1 MTLHFTGQMVRKLE
15 EQTGYPLSPQCCCCC
30 ANYSTRYNSR
40 HQLVVCHFINL
51 KKGLCVAGA
60 FVMPA
65 SPKNENETNRKQRR
79 GGEVVEGGS
88 DKKQSAGIPR
98 LSKARNFH
106 FVCMLLLPL
115 ADAIFSSLNVPW
127 HSSVAMFC
135 SSFCLCAGV
144 KGGGRGRSVEAV
156 WNVQIHALR
165 SMLAP
170 QVCRVSFSTSWP
182 SALRCCLV
190 ALNVVIVS
198 VLRSVFATEYAR
210 LLVVGK
216 FKGYFLII
224 NASRWHW
231 IYIKS
236 WRWLNNF
243 TSFAFSAC
251 SHSFKHVQG
260 MCSPS
265 MPFTITAECQK
276 CNSSRR

>member
-65 SPKNENETNRKQRR
+65 SPKNENETNRKQRTCR
-79 GGEVVEGGS
+79 GGGGVT
-88 DKKQSAGIPR
+88 KRQSAGIPR
-98 LSKARNFH
+98 LSKARNFL
-106 FVCMLLLPL
+106 FVCLP
-115 ADAIFSSLNVPW
+115 DAIFSSLNVPW
-127 HSSVAMFC
+127 HRSVAMFC
-135 SSFCLCAGV
+135 SSFWLCAGV
-144 KGGGRGRSVEAV
+144 NGGGRGRGMEAV

-190 ALNVVIVS
+190 ATNVVIVS
-198 VLRSVFATEYAR
+198 LLRSVFATEYAR
-210 LLVVGK
+210 LLVAGK
-216 FKGYFLII
+216 FKGYLLIK
-224 NASRWHW
+224 NASKWH
-231 IYIKS
+231 
-236 WRWLNNF
+236 
-243 TSFAFSAC
+243 
-251 SHSFKHVQG
+251 
-260 MCSPS
+260 
-265 MPFTITAECQK
+265 
-276 CNSSRR
+276 